1 MRSSQDIME
10 LGQRAWEAR
19 IVTAA
24 AEVGIF
30 DALDQR
36 GRSAGSIA
44 RRCGLDTRATEL
56 LLNAL
61 AGMELVALRRRAY
74 TARPIVKRYL
84 REDSPQSITWM
95 LRHHNQLAK
104 SWAHLDDVVRRGG
117 PVQRDRTTR
126 PEAEGT
132 ERFIRAMHDNARK
145 RALALAQFL
154 ADQDLRTM
162 LDAGGGSGAYC
173 QAFCRRW
180 PKLQATLFDRPDVLK
195 VARKIVGTGS
205 VGRRIRMVAGDLNDD
220 PLPQGFDLVL
230 LSNVIHSSGPDEIRL
245 WFRKIHKALVPGG
258 ALVIHDF
265 LTNTARTQPKQAAV
279 FAINMLVNT
288 AAGRTYSYAELA
300 DWLRRVKFSKIRRV
314 EPGELTSGLLI
325 ARRA

>member
-1 MRSSQDIME
+1 ME
-10 LGQRAWEAR
+10 LSQRAWEAR
-19 IVTAA
+19 IVSAA
-24 AEVGIF
+24 AEVGVF

-61 AGMELVALRRRAY
+61 TGLGLVALRGQAY
-74 TARPIVKRYL
+74 KARPIVRRCL

-104 SWAHLDDVVRRGG
+104 SWAHLDDVVRHGG
-117 PVQRDRTTR
+117 PVQRDRTIR
-126 PEAEGT
+126 RQPEGAD
-132 ERFIRAMHDNARK
+132 RFIRAMHDNARK
-145 RALALAQFL
+145 RALALAQSF
-154 ADQDLRTM
+154 ADHDFRTM

-173 QAFCRRW
+173 QAFCRKW

-205 VGRRIRMVAGDLNDD
+205 VGRRIRMLAGDLNDD

-258 ALVIHDF
+258 TLVIHDF
-265 LTNTARTQPKQAAV
+265 LTNAAHTQPRQAAV
-279 FAINMLVNT
+279 FAVNMLVNT

-300 DWLRRVKFSKIRRV
+300 DWLRRIKFSKIRRV
-314 EPGELTSGLLI
+314 APGELTGGLLV
-325 ARRA
+325 ARRT